1 MNMKSYFYENQVEYI
16 SKFTLQRKTVIVVK
30 QLTIMDL
37 ENGRNLEAIQAQ
49 FDF

>member
-1 MNMKSYFYENQVEYI
+1 MKSYFYENQVEYI

>member
-16 SKFTLQRKTVIVVK
+16 SKFTLQRKKVVVIK